1 MVRKSKVHQIIPK
14 FSIKSKSVLYDD
26 CSHDQWLK
34 RLRLYHITASNA
46 FHIFLGQLLM
56 WPAWAEQSCW
66 WWVHEWW
73 LLFQHT
79 QQQRLLR
86 RQQSR
91 GKCYHTLLQLSAVWV
106 YHCYWH
112 SNCRTHTLLFKKVS
126 LFSFIFTCNQHSAA
140 ASRSTI
146 KVHIC
151 SSLIKLKSNWIMKNY
166 DVTYFDYVFH
176 FIVIISVVFNNI
188 ALVLLMNFTAGYHHT
203 HQQSSRSLSV
213 NIR

>member
-1 MVRKSKVHQIIPK
+1 MKIFLNAAADGKTLRKAAAAIQALRKAAAAGQT
-14 FSIKSKSVLYDD
+14 
-26 CSHDQWLK
+26 
-34 RLRLYHITASNA
+34 LRLW
-46 FHIFLGQLLM
+46 QQ
-56 WPAWAEQSCW
+56 PAL
-66 WWVHEWW
+66 VGGEWW

-79 QQQRLLR
+79 QQQ
-86 RQQSR
+86 SR
-91 GKCYHTLLQLSAVWV
+91 GKCYHTVLQLSAVWV

-176 FIVIISVVFNNI
+176 FFVIISVVFNNI

-203 HQQSSRSLSV
+203 QC
-213 NIR
+213 